1 MNIVDIHVY
10 FFLISLLFLNVVDTQ
25 AVSGESSHLFGSL
38 SQLELLWYNDKH
50 VVKIMETLLEDSFI
64 DYRPLKRYA
73 CYLTIFVTSNK
84 NYCNNTTVAN
94 SLFMLTGMWHNITN
108 MDSVKLLTIII

>member
-1 MNIVDIHVY
+1 MNILDIHVY
-10 FFLISLLFLNVVDTQ
+10 FFIISLLFLNVVDTQ
-25 AVSGESSHLFGSL
+25 AASGESSHLFGSL

-73 CYLTIFVTSNK
+73 CYLTIFVTGNK
-84 NYCNNTTVAN
+84 
-94 SLFMLTGMWHNITN
+94 
-108 MDSVKLLTIII
+108 IIITIRSWLILCLCLQVCDTTLPIWTQSNS